1 MGLENNVF
9 PLLNL
14 AELATQYRLYG
25 IRGLSGRHSEYYKN
39 RQNLIHRLS
48 YLLKHPVTIIELDEK
63 PYLVVAANAPEPP
76 ASCPI
81 VRGVVYFK
89 STGNTLTLDYSLRT
103 PQNDE
108 ICIRFLHFMVQSA
121 LFENA
126 QLWQPSAGKPFFEKI
141 PHQEFGTIA
150 LFRGFSV
157 RPVFTESGGIG
168 LCVDVQHKFVSRDSL
183 PTYLTEQA
191 FQQYKARHCIYHY
204 GHQWYEI
211 QLSELSDLNATE
223 AVVPDGNTWIPLL
236 DYIIR
241 QSRKPI
247 PEDLA
252 SVAQDAAV
260 VHYFNNQNVDR
271 MAIASL
277 CHLVYDTSAP
287 AIQRHHRHTILEP
300 DIRRYVIHQLVE
312 KYLTEIRFGST
323 KLKVAN
329 TPEQVSQE
337 MFILPD
343 YRFGNN
349 CRLSVRGTEGATQ
362 VSLNQIGRRRLE
374 LLSSQDAGV
383 YVREP
388 FDRQYLLL
396 PQTVGDSFGSKFVV
410 ALKKVVDQLYPAGEG
425 YKPQVIYYPDRGFRT
440 YIEQGR
446 AILKTVEEHQLQP
459 GYGIVML
466 HHTPNRLPRQHDPL
480 AALVVRELKNYDL
493 YVAAIHSATGQECYQ
508 LRYNEQGQ
516 PFYAVRDQKR
526 GKLQG
531 YLRAVALNKVLLTN
545 ERWPFVLDT
554 PLHADV
560 IIGIDVKHH
569 TAGYIVVN
577 KDGSRIWT
585 LPPITSK
592 QKEQLSS
599 DQVKACLIEIL
610 TKEAEQTTYPLLY
623 IVIHRDGRMY
633 ECEIEGAKQAIA
645 TLKAQGIL
653 PEDATLTMLEISKS
667 APASLRLF
675 DVTNRDGQSPFVQN
689 PQIGCYRIV
698 NHIDGYLCSTG
709 RAFPK
714 PGTVKPLHIRYIEGS
729 LPFKSCLEDIYYLT
743 ALTWTK
749 PDDCTRYP
757 ITVKLNDRRLGEDAS
772 EYDEDA
778 LRFDL
783 PEDIEPEDSFN
794 ENADGKQDSEEA
806 TV

>member
-1 MGLENNVF
+1 MSLENNVF
-9 PLLNL
+9 PFLNL
-14 AELATQYRLYG
+14 TELATQYRLYN
-25 IRGLSGRHSEYYKN
+25 IRGLQKSHSEYYQN
-39 RQNLIHRLS
+39 RQGLIHRLS
-48 YLLKHPVTIIELDEK
+48 YLLKHPVTIIERDEK
-63 PYLVVAANAPEPP
+63 PFLVVSANAPEPP
-76 ASCPI
+76 ASCRI
-81 VRGVVYFK
+81 VRGIVYFK
-89 STGNTLTLDYSLRT
+89 SIGDTLTLDYSLRT

-108 ICIRFLHFMVQSA
+108 ICLRFLHFMVQSA
-121 LFENA
+121 LFGNA

-141 PHQEFGTIA
+141 PHQEFGSIS

-157 RPVFTESGGIG
+157 RPVFTESGSIG
-168 LCVDVQHKFVSRDSL
+168 LCVDVQHKFVSRNPL

-191 FQQYKARHCIYHY
+191 FQPYKARHCIYHY

-211 QLSELSDLNATE
+211 QLSELSDLNVVE
-223 AVVPDGNTWIPLL
+223 AMVPDVNTLIPLL
-236 DYIIR
+236 NFVIKN
-241 QSRKPI
+241 SRKPI

-252 SVAQDAAV
+252 SVPQDAAV
-260 VHYFNNQNVDR
+260 VHYFNNQNQDR
-271 MAIASL
+271 QAIAAL
-277 CHLVYDTSAP
+277 CHLVYDTTNP
-287 AIQRHHRHTILEP
+287 VIQRYHSHTILKP
-300 DIRRYVIHQLVE
+300 HIRRSAIHQLVE
-312 KYLTEIRFGST
+312 KYLREIKFGNIT
-323 KLKVAN
+323 LKVAG

-337 MFILPD
+337 MFTLPD

-349 CRLSVRGTEGATQ
+349 YRLSVRGTEGATQ
-362 VSLNQIGRRRLE
+362 VSLNQVGQRRLE
-374 LLSSQDAGV
+374 LLSSPDAGV

-396 PQTVGDSFGSKFVV
+396 PQTVGDSFGSKFVQD
-410 ALKKVVDQLYPAGEG
+410 LKKAVDQLYPAGGG
-425 YKPQVIYYPDRGFRT
+425 YKPQVIYYPDLGFRT
-440 YIEQGR
+440 YVEQGR
-446 AILKTVEEHQLQP
+446 SILKTVEEHQLQP

-480 AALVVRELKNYDL
+480 AALVIRELKNHDL
-493 YVAAIHSATGQECYQ
+493 YVATIHSATGKECYE
-508 LRYNEQGQ
+508 LRYDKQGQ
-516 PFYAVRDQKR
+516 PFYAARFQKR

-560 IIGIDVKHH
+560 TLGIDVKHH

-599 DQVKACLIEIL
+599 DQVKTCLIEIL
-610 TKEAEQTTYPLLY
+610 TKEAEQVIYPLLH

-645 TLKAQGIL
+645 ALKAQKIL
-653 PEDATLTMLEISKS
+653 PEDATLTILEISKS

-675 DVTNRDGQSPFVQN
+675 DVIDRGEQSPFVQN
-689 PQIGCYRIV
+689 PQVGYY
-698 NHIDGYLCSTG
+698 HIINNDGYLCSTG
-709 RAFPK
+709 RAFSK
-714 PGTVKPLHIRYIEGS
+714 PGTVKPLHVRYIEGS
-729 LPFKSCLEDIYYLT
+729 LPFNLCLEDIYYLT

-757 ITVKLNDRRLGEDAS
+757 ITVKLNDRRLSEDAS

-783 PEDIEPEDSFN
+783 SEDLESEDSFSEIADN
-794 ENADGKQDSEEA
+794 EQDSEEA